1 MRTVLSA
8 FTDRELGR
16 KAAEDLGRAGLT
28 RGPIRIRVR
37 REGDDPSLGNPVD
50 EAVTG
55 GAITDFLWLLERL
68 FGSAGAARPDASSA
82 DIVREGGSVVVVQ
95 AADDEEAAR
104 VQAFLLHAGA
114 VKQAYVPREGDL
126 D

>member
-16 KAAEDLGRAGLT
+16 RAAEDLGRSGIT

-37 REGDDPSLGNPVD
+37 REGDDPSLGNPLD
-50 EAVTG
+50 EAISG
-55 GAITDFLWLLERL
+55 GAFTDFFWLLEHL
-68 FGSAGAARPDASSA
+68 FGSAGAARPEANGA

-104 VQAFLLHAGA
+104 VQSFLLDAGA

>member
-16 KAAEDLGRAGLT
+16 KAAEELGQSGLT
-28 RGPIRIRVR
+28 RGPIRIRIR
-37 REGDDPSLGNPVD
+37 REGDDPSLGNPLD

-55 GAITDFLWLLERL
+55 GAITDFVWLLEHL
-68 FGSAGAARPDASSA
+68 FGSSGAARPDASSA

-95 AADDEEAAR
+95 AADDAEAAR
-104 VQAFLLHAGA
+104 VQSFLLAAGA

>member
-16 KAAEDLGRAGLT
+16 KAAEDLGQAGLT
-28 RGPIRIRVR
+28 RGPIRIGVHRG
-37 REGDDPSLGNPVD
+37 GDDPSLGNPID

-55 GAITDFLWLLERL
+55 GAITDFI
-68 FGSAGAARPDASSA
+68 RPSRA

-95 AADDEEAAR
+95 TADDAEAAR
-104 VQAFLLHAGA
+104 VQSFLLEAGA
-114 VKQAYVPREGDL
+114 VKQAFVPREGDL